1 MRRALLTILST
12 VVFATVLTFFPG
24 EYFTV
29 FLLYFVVFFA
39 ISIFMGARSLRRGIT
54 AAREIS
60 KGKPIL
66 EIDEKETMKL
76 MEKDKELIDEFR
88 KFSRTAFMPL
98 LLLPVFM
105 LILWT
110 LFPTLPPL
118 AKQVLGPHIGEQF
131 AVFLSYLAIFGLFA
145 IISLALIKPPVMP
158 RIARSVKIYE
168 DGVVIDKN
176 LGLKT
181 PIEVNE
187 YRVNTERK
195 YVEFKLNNQIFRI
208 YYKDV
213 KELDGILSKI
223 VKPLKQ

>member
-1 MRRALLTILST
+1 MRRVLISVLST
-12 VVFATVLTFFPG
+12 IAFAAMLTFFPG
-24 EYFTV
+24 DYFTV
-29 FLLYFVVFFA
+29 LLLYFAIFFA
-39 ISIFMGARSLRRGIT
+39 ISIFMGARSLKRGLA

-60 KGKPIL
+60 KGRPIL
-66 EIDEKETMKL
+66 EIDEKEIMKL
-76 MEKDKELIDEFR
+76 MEKDKELVNEFR
-88 KFSRTAFMPL
+88 KFSRGAFTPL
-98 LLLPVFM
+98 LLLPLFI
-105 LILWT
+105 LIAVT
-110 LFPTLPPL
+110 LFPTLPPV
-118 AKQVLGPHIGEQF
+118 AKQALGPHVGEHL
-131 AVFLSYLAIFGLFA
+131 ALFLSYTAIFGLFTA
-145 IISLALIKPPVMP
+145 ISLALFKPPVMP

-168 DGVVIDKN
+168 GGVVIDKN

-187 YRVNTERK
+187 YKVNIERK